1 MEVLAGDY
9 LIEKGYHIIH
19 SGGVVIWNS
28 RLRKKFTGSRGER
41 WTEEEHKQFELLLAI
56 WRKLS
61 LHSYGYDYL
70 CKKGNSYFV
79 FEIKYK
85 IWKKGREHFNS
96 SEKQIRG
103 YNKIQKQGKVKVKV
117 LTIIEKDKKLFYKIS
132 NWDDFEKTK
141 VSILKPAQI
150 HVRFAT
156 ANDVGNRFPGAAG
169 HRPAERTMPGVEIQ
183 VRHR

>member
-28 RLRKKFTGSRGER
+28 RLRKKFTGSRWRR
-41 WTEEEHKQFELLLAI
+41 WTEEQDKKFELLQAI

-85 IWKKGREHFNS
+85 IWKKGRKQFNS
-96 SEKQIRG
+96 SEKQIRE
-103 YNKIQKQGKVKVKV
+103 YNRVQNQGKVKVKV
-117 LTIIEKDKKLFYKIS
+117 LTIVKKDKKLFYKIS

-141 VSILKPAQI
+141 VSIKPK
-150 HVRFAT
+150 
-156 ANDVGNRFPGAAG
+156 FPELIFGKDEK
-169 HRPAERTMPGVEIQ
+169 R
-183 VRHR
+183 